1 MVFGKWF
8 GGGGKKRDDQ
18 PAEPTVDPW
27 VDALGPMWAD
37 AWRTV
42 WRDPQLDESFKRS
55 LSYHLMQGKIDQAR
69 ELVRSAM
76 QFMTEESRRKLRD
89 GNPGDVWAS
98 TEDLR
103 REKILWAD
111 KDAPEP
117 WDTLRLGF
125 RMRNKDYGQSVL
137 FHGDGHLLTVAPTGA
152 GKGQH
157 FILRTLLTYEGPT
170 VVLDP
175 KGENYR
181 ETAWRRS
188 LFGQVFKWAPFEA
201 DSDSYNPLDFV
212 HDWDDARLLADL
224 VVVNSGRDLFW
235 DTAARNLLTGLIM
248 YVITTR
254 PPEKRNMRE
263 VCRVLA
269 AGQDERDD
277 MIRMLQASD
286 DDNLADLGNRIAS
299 QEDRLKESIYE
310 SLNAQLDV
318 WRSKGI
324 VATTSVTTPGFSME
338 EIPQV
343 DHTGV
348 RMAEGMGD
356 PPGWRQKE
364 DGTVILG
371 SAATVYI
378 VIPPDKIGS
387 YRSVLRVLLGQMLK
401 VAMRTYDDIARRAEE
416 YPDADTDPMRRWW
429 PMMFLLDEFPQL
441 GYMTPIEEAISTAR
455 SYKVR
460 LWLFA
465 QNLSQLSRVY
475 TNWQTIMSGCRAQIF
490 FRPNDMETATEISN
504 RIGRRKD
511 IWGGDDWAATP
522 QALMSP
528 EYRDDCII
536 FMPNVRPIRALLY
549 TALHANDSFQQE
561 IAEWKRD
568 FGEEVRRAPRLE
580 QAPVAPDAPDIIPD
594 SAVKPPPDGDANDD
608 EPGEFDD
615 DEEYQREVAEAK
627 RRAEERRRAKN
638 DSGPK
643 PPTFD

>member
-1 MVFGKWF
+1 M
-8 GGGGKKRDDQ
+8 
-18 PAEPTVDPW
+18 
-27 VDALGPMWAD
+27 
-37 AWRTV
+37 
-42 WRDPQLDESFKRS
+42 
-55 LSYHLMQGKIDQAR
+55 
-69 ELVRSAM
+69 
-76 QFMTEESRRKLRD
+76 
-89 GNPGDVWAS
+89 
-98 TEDLR
+98 
-103 REKILWAD
+103 
-111 KDAPEP
+111 
-117 WDTLRLGF
+117 
-125 RMRNKDYGQSVL
+125 
-137 FHGDGHLLTVAPTGA
+137 
-152 GKGQH
+152 
-157 FILRTLLTYEGPT
+157 
-170 VVLDP
+170 VLDP

-254 PPEKRNMRE
+254 PTEKRNMRE

-277 MIRMLQASD
+277 MIRTLQGSD

-441 GYMTPIEEAISTAR
+441 GYMAPIEEAISTAR

-490 FRPNDMETATEISN
+490 FRPNDMETAAEISN

-561 IAEWKRD
+561 VAEWRRD
-568 FGEEVRRAPRLE
+568 FGEEVRRAPRPE
-580 QAPVAPDAPDIIPD
+580 QVPVAPDAPDIIPD
-594 SAVKPPPDGDANDD
+594 SAVKPPPDGNAMDD

-638 DSGPK
+638 DGAPK
-643 PPTFD
+643 PPTFGGVARLERTKNKERRTLPLTHHALAVMLEHHEHEGRPTNGWVFPREDGMAPMEIRKQWEAALRSAGITNFRFHDLRHSAASYLAMNGASLAEIAEVLGHKTLQMVKRYAHLSDQHVAGVVERMNKAIFREPANDNVATLPRAKRGRR